1 MSRTGLLVTVCPM
14 THPFL
19 PIAAGLLVLF
29 SWTGSAHAN
38 ADRADVE
45 PDVAPPASKPVA
57 WKLSLGRYRDSV
69 DGYATDVNLRGNTED
84 LTFWI
89 GHYDGAEGFRQSRAG
104 VERQSPLPL
113 GRLIYSAQAAS
124 GGFLGGSVTWD
135 LRTSP
140 DPFFAPMVGWGRTN
154 TKTYYNLNFDPN
166 DSYLVGGSFSLPS
179 KALLSVYLVADDRL
193 GTGQKVTHAVFRRPI
208 GKDMRLTVD
217 LFSRQGRSEAGAPR
231 VSGNGLSVGWD
242 YRDFFLK
249 FTHDARAN
257 FTPANMNRLVTGF
270 RF

>member
-57 WKLSLGRYRDSV
+57 WKLS
-69 DGYATDVNLRGNTED
+69 
-84 LTFWI
+84 
-89 GHYDGAEGFRQSRAG
+89 
-104 VERQSPLPL
+104 
-113 GRLIYSAQAAS
+113 
-124 GGFLGGSVTWD
+124 
-135 LRTSP
+135 
-140 DPFFAPMVGWGRTN
+140 
-154 TKTYYNLNFDPN
+154 
-166 DSYLVGGSFSLPS
+166 SL
-179 KALLSVYLVADDRL
+179 
-193 GTGQKVTHAVFRRPI
+193 
-208 GKDMRLTVD
+208 
-217 LFSRQGRSEAGAPR
+217 QGRSEAGAPR

>member
-1 MSRTGLLVTVCPM
+1 MSRTGLLVTVCTM

-29 SWTGSAHAN
+29 SWTGSARAN

-45 PDVAPPASKPVA
+45 PDVAPPASKPIA

-84 LTFWI
+84 LTFWV
-89 GHYDGAEGFRQSRAG
+89 GYYDGAEGFRQTRAG
-104 VERQSPLPL
+104 VERQSALPL

-140 DPFFAPMVGWGRTN
+140 EPFFAPMVGWGRTN

-193 GTGQKVTHAVFRRPI
+193 GTGQKVTHAVFRRPV

-257 FTPANMNRLVTGF
+257 FTPADMNRLVTGF

>member
-1 MSRTGLLVTVCPM
+1 MHARTPV
-14 THPFL
+14 
-19 PIAAGLLVLF
+19 AGQL
-29 SWTGSAHAN
+29 
-38 ADRADVE
+38 RADTHWLC
-45 PDVAPPASKPVA
+45 PASSA
-57 WKLSLGRYRDSV
+57 RGASTCC
-69 DGYATDVNLRGNTED
+69 ATATPYQPNIRG
-84 LTFWI
+84 
-89 GHYDGAEGFRQSRAG
+89 
-104 VERQSPLPL
+104 
-113 GRLIYSAQAAS
+113 QAAS